1 MRPED
6 VYVLTSVSDPRL
18 SPDGLRVAYVVNRI
32 DREANGYRSV
42 VWVAALDGSEPRQFT
57 SGERSDD
64 SPRWSPDGR
73 WLAFVSNRDGDEKQ
87 AHGELYVLPADG
99 GEPRRLTEGKEGV
112 ESIAWSPDSRRIAFA
127 RRVRDEAYEEAE
139 DDDRR
144 RPPRRFTRLFY
155 KLDSVGWTGDRRK
168 HLFVVGLDDG
178 GERQLTG
185 EDCEDDE
192 PAWSPDGSRIVFS
205 SMRGERWDVGLVEAL
220 YELEVDVQ
228 GAEPRRLSQRDEGAT
243 MPSFSPDG
251 TLIAYRY
258 EPDDGTYPH
267 HGQIAVM
274 RPDGSDRRI
283 LTARLDRQCTPYPL
297 IREPVW
303 DAGRLAFRVEDRG
316 NVHIYTVAADG
327 SSEPE
332 LLVGG
337 ERSVGLY
344 DLVDGVL
351 VYTASTSTRP
361 HELYVW
367 LQASAAEPPTRGRSA
382 GGDDERITSV
392 CDDFVA
398 GRELAEPERYTAVS
412 ADGTEVDAWLVRP
425 PGFDE
430 GRRYPVLLTIHGGP
444 FTQYETGFFDE
455 VQVYAGAGYCV
466 LYSNPR
472 GGSGYSEEWGRAIRG
487 PGGGAGPG
495 WGTIDYEDLMGVV
508 DTALERFPFLDPE
521 RLGVLGGSYGGF
533 MTSWI
538 VGHTNRF
545 RAALS
550 ERAVNHLVS
559 AFGSSDVFW
568 IFERQFGGPM
578 WEHVDDWLRMSPA
591 TYAREIET
599 PVLVVHS
606 ENDLRCNVEQGEHL
620 FTLLRL
626 LGKDV
631 EMLRF
636 PGESHELSR
645 SGSPV
650 HRVQRFE
657 AILEWF
663 GRRLSPNES

>member
-6 VYVLTSVSDPRL
+6 VYALTSVGEPCL
-18 SPDGLRVAYVVNRI
+18 SPDRRRVAYVVSRI
-32 DREANGYRSV
+32 DGEANAYRSA
-42 VWVAALDGSEPRQFT
+42 VWVASLDGSEEPRQFT
-57 SGERSDD
+57 SGERGDA

-73 WLAFVSNRDGDEKQ
+73 WLAFVSSRDGEEKN

-99 GEPRRLTEGKEGV
+99 GEPRRLTEGEEGV

-127 RRVRDEAYEEAE
+127 RRVRDEAYEEE
-139 DDDRR
+139 DDRR
-144 RPPRRFTRLFY
+144 RAPRRFTRLFY

-168 HLFVVGLDDG
+168 HLFVVGLDG
-178 GERQLTG
+178 GDERQLTDG
-185 EDCEDDE
+185 DCEDEE

-205 SMRGERWDVGLVEAL
+205 SMRGDRWDAELVEAL
-220 YELEVDVQ
+220 YELEVDAE
-228 GAEPRRLSQRDEGAT
+228 GAGPRRLSQPDESAT
-243 MPSFSPDG
+243 MASFSPDG
-251 TLIAYRY
+251 TLIAYRH
-258 EPDDGTYPH
+258 EPEDGTYPH

-274 RPDGSDRRI
+274 RADGSDRRV
-283 LTARLDRQCTPYPL
+283 LTASLDRQCTPYPL

-303 DAGRLAFRVEDRG
+303 DGGRVAFRVEDGG
-316 NVHIYTVAADG
+316 NIHIYTAAADG
-327 SSEPE
+327 SDEPE

-337 ERSVGLY
+337 EQSTGLY
-344 DLVDGVL
+344 DLADGVL
-351 VYTASTSTRP
+351 VYTSSTSTRP
-361 HELYVW
+361 HELF
-367 LQASAAEPPTRGRSA
+367 
-382 GGDDERITSV
+382 GGNGKRMTSV
-392 CDDFVA
+392 SDEFVS
-398 GRELAEPERYTAVS
+398 GRELGEAERFKAVS

-425 PGFDE
+425 PGVDE
-430 GRRYPVLLTIHGGP
+430 TRSYPVLLTIHGGP
-444 FTQYETGFFDE
+444 FTQYDTGFFDE

-487 PGGGAGPG
+487 PGSGAGPG
-495 WGTIDYEDLMGVV
+495 WGTVDYEDLMGVV
-508 DTALERFPFLDPE
+508 DTALERFPFLDSE

-538 VGHTNRF
+538 VSHTNRF
-545 RAALS
+545 KAALS

-568 IFERQFGGPM
+568 VFERQFGGPM
-578 WEHVDDWLRMSPA
+578 WEHVDEWLRMSPA

-599 PVLVVHS
+599 PLLIVHS
-606 ENDLRCNVEQGEHL
+606 ESDLRCNVEQGEHL

-626 LGKDV
+626 LDKDV

-636 PGESHELSR
+636 PAESHELSR

-663 GRRLSPNES
+663 GRYLSPA

>member
-6 VYVLTSVSDPRL
+6 VYALTSVGDPRL
-18 SPDGLRVAYVVNRI
+18 SPDGRHAAYVVNRV
-32 DREANGYRSV
+32 DREANAYRAAI
-42 VWVAALDGSEPRQFT
+42 WVAPLDGSGEPRQFT
-57 SGERSDD
+57 SGERSDHT
-64 SPRWSPDGR
+64 PRWSPDGR
-73 WLAFVSNRDGDEKQ
+73 WLAFVSNRDGEDEK

-112 ESIAWSPDSRRIAFA
+112 ESIAWSSDSRRIAFA
-127 RRVRDEAYEEAE
+127 RRVRDAGYEEE
-139 DDDRR
+139 DERK
-144 RPPRRFTRLFY
+144 RPPRRFTRVFY

-168 HLFVVGLDDG
+168 HLFIVDLEGA
-178 GERQLTG
+178 ERQLTDG
-185 EDCEDDE
+185 DCEDGE
-192 PAWSPDGSRIVFS
+192 PAWSPDGNRIVFTS
-205 SMRGERWDVGLVEAL
+205 LRGEHWDTELVNAL
-220 YELEVDVQ
+220 YELEVDAEE
-228 GAEPRRLSQRDEGAT
+228 AEPRRITQPDESGT
-243 MPSFSPDG
+243 MASFSPDG
-251 TLIAYRY
+251 SLIAYRH
-258 EPDDGTYPH
+258 EPEDRTYPH

-274 RPDGSDRRI
+274 RADGGDRRV
-283 LTARLDRQCTPYPL
+283 LTASLDRQCTPFPL
-297 IREPVW
+297 VREPVW
-303 DAGRLAFRVEDRG
+303 DGDRVLFRVEDGG

-327 SSEPE
+327 LGQPE

-337 ERSVGLY
+337 EQSTGLY
-344 DLVDGVL
+344 DIAGGRL

-361 HELYVW
+361 HELF
-367 LQASAAEPPTRGRSA
+367 A
-382 GGDDERITSV
+382 DEGTRITSV

-398 GRELAEPERYTAVS
+398 GRELAGAERFTAVS

-425 PGFDE
+425 PGFED

-472 GGSGYSEEWGRAIRG
+472 GGSGYSEAWGRAIRG
-487 PGGGAGPG
+487 PGGDGGPG
-495 WGTIDYEDLMGVV
+495 WGTLDYEDLIGVV
-508 DTALERFPFLDPE
+508 DNALEQFPFLDGE
-521 RLGVLGGSYGGF
+521 RLGVLGGSYGGY

-545 RAALS
+545 KAALS

-559 AFGSSDVFW
+559 AFGSSDLFW

-578 WEHVDDWLRMSPA
+578 WDNVDEWLRMSPA
-591 TYAREIET
+591 TYAHEIET

-626 LGKDV
+626 LGKET

-645 SGSPV
+645 SGSPT
-650 HRVQRFE
+650 HRVQRFD

-663 GRRLSPNES
+663 GRYLSPGES

>member
-6 VYVLTSVSDPRL
+6 VYALTSVGDPRL
-18 SPDGLRVAYVVNRI
+18 SPDGRHVAYVVNRI
-32 DREANGYRSV
+32 DREANGYRAAI
-42 VWVAALDGSEPRQFT
+42 WLAALDGSAEPRQLT
-57 SGERSDD
+57 SGERSDHT
-64 SPRWSPDGR
+64 PRWSPDGR
-73 WLAFVSNRDGDEKQ
+73 LLGFVSNRDGEDEK

-99 GEPRRLTEGKEGV
+99 GEPRRLTEGTEGV
-112 ESIAWSPDSRRIAFA
+112 DSIAWSPDSRRIAFV
-127 RRVRDEAYEEAE
+127 RRVRDEAYEEE
-139 DDDRR
+139 DERK
-144 RPPRRFTRLFY
+144 RPPRRFSRVFY

-168 HLFVVGLDDG
+168 HLFVVDLEDG
-178 GERQLTG
+178 GERQLTHG
-185 EDCEDDE
+185 DCENDE
-192 PAWSPDGSRIVFS
+192 PAWSPDGSRIVFTS
-205 SMRGERWDVGLVEAL
+205 RRGDRWDVELVDAL
-220 YELEVDVQ
+220 YELEVDSE
-228 GAEPRRLSQRDEGAT
+228 GSEPRRLTPPDESAT
-243 MPSFSPDG
+243 MASFSPDG
-251 TLIAYRY
+251 SLIAYRH
-258 EPDDGTYPH
+258 EPEDGTYPH

-274 RPDGSDRRI
+274 RPDGSDRRV
-283 LTARLDRQCTPYPL
+283 LTASLDRQCTPFPHV
-297 IREPVW
+297 REPVW
-303 DAGRLAFRVEDRG
+303 DGDRLAFRVEDGG

-327 SSEPE
+327 SKEPE
-332 LLVGG
+332 LLAGG
-337 ERSVGLY
+337 ERSIGLY

-361 HELYVW
+361 HELH
-367 LQASAAEPPTRGRSA
+367 RGD
-382 GGDDERITSV
+382 GKRITSV
-392 CDDFVA
+392 CDEFVA
-398 GRELAEPERYTAVS
+398 GRELSEAERFTAVS

-430 GRRYPVLLTIHGGP
+430 ERSYPVLLTIHGGP
-444 FTQYETGFFDE
+444 FSQYETGFFDE
-455 VQVYAGAGYCV
+455 VQVYAGGGYCV

-472 GGSGYSEEWGRAIRG
+472 GGSGHSEAWGRAIRG
-487 PGGGAGPG
+487 PGNGAGPG
-495 WGTIDYEDLMGVV
+495 WGTVDYEDVLGVV
-508 DTALERFPFLDPE
+508 DTALERFPFLDAE

-545 RAALS
+545 KAALS

-559 AFGSSDVFW
+559 AFGSSDLFW
-568 IFERQFGGPM
+568 VFERQFGGPM
-578 WEHVDDWLRMSPA
+578 WENVDEWLRMSPA
-591 TYAREIET
+591 TYARAIET
-599 PVLVVHS
+599 PLLIVHS

-626 LGKDV
+626 LGKEV

-663 GRRLSPNES
+663 GRYLSPSES

>member
-6 VYVLTSVSDPRL
+6 LYALTSVGDPRL
-18 SPDGLRVAYVVNRI
+18 SPDGRRVAYVVTRI
-32 DREANGYRSV
+32 DGEANRYRSAI
-42 VWVAALDGSEPRQFT
+42 WVAPLDGSDEPRQLT
-57 SGERSDD
+57 SGERSDG

-73 WLAFVSNRDGDEKQ
+73 WLAFVSNRSEEEEVDEEKAPAQ
-87 AHGELYVLPADG
+87 LYVLPADG
-99 GEPRRLTEGKEGV
+99 GEPRRLTDGKEDV
-112 ESIAWSPDSRRIAFA
+112 ESIAWSPDSQRIAFA
-127 RRVRDEAYEEAE
+127 RRVRDEAYEEE
-139 DDDRR
+139 DDRR
-144 RPPRRFTRLFY
+144 RKPRRFTRISY

-168 HLFVVGLDDG
+168 HLFVVDLEGA
-178 GERQLTG
+178 ERQLTDG
-185 EDCEDDE
+185 DCENGE
-192 PAWSPDGSRIVFS
+192 PAWSPDGSRIVFTS
-205 SMRGERWDVGLVEAL
+205 VRGDRWDVELVDAL
-220 YELEVDVQ
+220 YELEVDSEVL
-228 GAEPRRLSQRDEGAT
+228 EPRRLTDPDESGSMA
-243 MPSFSPDG
+243 SFSPDG
-251 TLIAYRY
+251 SRIAYRH
-258 EPDDGTYPH
+258 EPEDGTYPH
-267 HGQIAVM
+267 HGQIAVVGA
-274 RPDGSDRRI
+274 DGGERKV
-283 LTARLDRQCTPYPL
+283 LTTSLDRQCTPYPL
-297 IREPVW
+297 VREPVW
-303 DAGRLAFRVEDRG
+303 DGDRIAFRVEDGG
-316 NVHIYTVAADG
+316 NVHLYTVPADG
-327 SSEPE
+327 SGEPE

-337 ERSVGLY
+337 EQSIGLY
-344 DLVDGVL
+344 DLRDGRL
-351 VYTASTSTRP
+351 VYTASTYMCP
-361 HELYVW
+361 HELFG
-367 LQASAAEPPTRGRSA
+367 EDGTRL
-382 GGDDERITSV
+382 TSV
-392 CDDFVA
+392 CDEFAA
-398 GRELAEPERYTAVS
+398 GARPAEVERFTAVS

-425 PGFDE
+425 PDFDE

-472 GGSGYSEEWGRAIRG
+472 GGSGHSEEWGRAIRG

-495 WGTIDYEDLMGVV
+495 WGTVDYEDLMGVV
-508 DTALERFPFLDPE
+508 DSALERFPFLDGD

-545 RAALS
+545 KAALS
-550 ERAVNHLVS
+550 ERAVNQLVS

-591 TYAREIET
+591 TYARDIET
-599 PVLVVHS
+599 PLLVVHS

-620 FTLLRL
+620 FILLRL
-626 LGKDV
+626 LGKEV

-663 GRRLSPNES
+663 GRYLSPSAA

>member
-6 VYVLTSVSDPRL
+6 VYALTSVGEPCL
-18 SPDGLRVAYVVNRI
+18 SPDRRRVAYVVSRI
-32 DREANGYRSV
+32 DGEANAYRSA
-42 VWVAALDGSEPRQFT
+42 VWVASLDGSEEPRQFT
-57 SGERSDD
+57 SGERGDA

-73 WLAFVSNRDGDEKQ
+73 WLAFVSSRDGEEKK

-99 GEPRRLTEGKEGV
+99 GEPRRLTEGEEGV

-127 RRVRDEAYEEAE
+127 RRVRDEAYEEE
-139 DDDRR
+139 DDRR
-144 RPPRRFTRLFY
+144 RGPRRFTRLFY

-168 HLFVVGLDDG
+168 HLFVVGLDGG
-178 GERQLTG
+178 GERQLTDG
-185 EDCEDDE
+185 DCEDEE

-205 SMRGERWDVGLVEAL
+205 SMRGDRWDAELVEAL
-220 YELEVDVQ
+220 YELEVDAE
-228 GAEPRRLSQRDEGAT
+228 GAGPRRLSQPDESAT
-243 MPSFSPDG
+243 MASFSPDG
-251 TLIAYRY
+251 TLIAYRH
-258 EPDDGTYPH
+258 EPEDGTYPH

-274 RPDGSDRRI
+274 RADGSDRRV
-283 LTARLDRQCTPYPL
+283 LTASLDRQCTPYPL

-303 DAGRLAFRVEDRG
+303 DGGRVAFRVEDGG
-316 NVHIYTVAADG
+316 NIHIYTAAADG
-327 SSEPE
+327 SDEPE

-337 ERSVGLY
+337 EQSTGLY
-344 DLVDGVL
+344 DLADGVL
-351 VYTASTSTRP
+351 VYTSSTSTRP
-361 HELYVW
+361 HELF
-367 LQASAAEPPTRGRSA
+367 
-382 GGDDERITSV
+382 GGNGKRMTSV
-392 CDDFVA
+392 SDEFVS
-398 GRELAEPERYTAVS
+398 GRELGEAERFKAVS

-430 GRRYPVLLTIHGGP
+430 TRSYPVLLTIHGGP
-444 FTQYETGFFDE
+444 FTQYDTGFFDE

-487 PGGGAGPG
+487 PGSGAGPG
-495 WGTIDYEDLMGVV
+495 WGTVDYEDLMGVV
-508 DTALERFPFLDPE
+508 DTALERFPFLDSE

-538 VGHTNRF
+538 VSHTKRF
-545 RAALS
+545 KAALS

-568 IFERQFGGPM
+568 VFERQFGGPM
-578 WEHVDDWLRMSPA
+578 WEHVDEWLRMSPA

-599 PVLVVHS
+599 PLLIVHS
-606 ENDLRCNVEQGEHL
+606 ESDLRCNVEQGEHL

-626 LGKDV
+626 LDKDV

-636 PGESHELSR
+636 PAESHELSR

-650 HRVQRFE
+650 HRVQRFK

-663 GRRLSPNES
+663 GRYLSPA